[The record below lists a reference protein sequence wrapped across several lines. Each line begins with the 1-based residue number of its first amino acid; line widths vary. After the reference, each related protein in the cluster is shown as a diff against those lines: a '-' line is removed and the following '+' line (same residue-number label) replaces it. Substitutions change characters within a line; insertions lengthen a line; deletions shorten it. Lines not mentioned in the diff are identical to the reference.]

1 MDAALF
7 LHTGLPDQEIG
18 DPHGVIAP
26 SDEAAIEAA
35 RKVIDE
41 FLGRARA
48 RGPNPTIIV
57 KNEADEVIYRFP
69 SD

>member
-1 MDAALF
+1 MEL
-7 LHTGLPDQEIG
+7 
-18 DPHGVIAP
+18 IAP

-41 FLGRARA
+41 FLGRARPED
-48 RGPNPTIIV
+48 PNPTIIV

-69 SD
+69 SN